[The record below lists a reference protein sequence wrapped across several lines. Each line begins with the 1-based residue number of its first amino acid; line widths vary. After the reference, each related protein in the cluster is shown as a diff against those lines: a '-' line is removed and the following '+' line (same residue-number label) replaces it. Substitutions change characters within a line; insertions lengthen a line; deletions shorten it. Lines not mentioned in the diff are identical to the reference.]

1 MRLVT
6 LFFFLNT
13 LLCTNAY
20 CNKIMKINIQGNER
34 IDDATII
41 SYLDLEKNNNVDISD
56 LNIMFKELFS
66 TELFSEITFNLNGDI
81 LIVKVKEN
89 PVINRIAL
97 EGNKRV
103 KDDDLLPEILLKPR
117 DILTL
122 NKVKN
127 NLQKIL
133 GIYRGNGRYAAV
145 VKPKVIY
152 LEQNRVDL
160 VFEIEEGPLTKI
172 GFIKF
177 LGNSFFSDRKLKTE
191 ILTKESRWWKVLSTG
206 GKFDPDLLNFDQEN
220 LKRFYANKGFVD
232 ANIETSIAELNLQRD
247 AFFITFMVNEGERY
261 RFGNISAD
269 VKLRGIDKSLIKDGI
284 RFKKGSWF
292 SSKRLDD
299 AIVKITE
306 NIMKNGIPFISV
318 QPSLTRKQDNTIDV
332 IFNIIPA
339 KKNYINK
346 IIISGN
352 TRTLDKVI
360 RRKLRIA
367 EGDAYN
373 SVLIKRSRLLIN
385 NMGHFSKVEVAE
397 QDSTENLNSVDININ
412 VEETSTGE
420 FSLGG
425 GYSSSNGAQAT
436 IGLSENN
443 LFGKGQRLK
452 LYFLT
457 SERQNRA
464 DFSFTEPFFLNRDVS
479 LKTDIF
485 TTVKEFRES
494 YYDNET
500 DGLGLGLGYNTGEY
514 GRQSINY
521 SLESR
526 SIIAYSGASTS
537 VKSEE
542 GDNILSIISLNHR
555 VDKTNSRLDPSDG
568 WYTSNQI
575 GLAGIGGDK
584 RYLRFGA
591 SAASFRKILD
601 ERLTFSLI
609 GKSGYILGIDQNID
623 ISDRFILGDNSFVGF
638 KNAGLGPRDVVTDQA
653 LGGNLYYTLTPEIK
667 FDLGLPKE
675 LGMRG
680 RFFATAGSLS
690 SIDTNTT
697 NYYDDSNIR
706 LTTGA
711 GVLWQ
716 SPFGPIRFDYS
727 HAILKE
733 DYDKTETF
741 SFNIGQLF

>member
-1 MRLVT
+1 VV
-6 LFFFLNT
+6 F
-13 LLCTNAY
+13 
-20 CNKIMKINIQGNER
+20 
-34 IDDATII
+34 
-41 SYLDLEKNNNVDISD
+41 NV
-56 LNIMFKELFS
+56 
-66 TELFSEITFNLNGDI
+66 
-81 LIVKVKEN
+81 
-89 PVINRIAL
+89 
-97 EGNKRV
+97 
-103 KDDDLLPEILLKPR
+103 
-117 DILTL
+117 
-122 NKVKN
+122 
-127 NLQKIL
+127 
-133 GIYRGNGRYAAV
+133 
-145 VKPKVIY
+145 
-152 LEQNRVDL
+152 
-160 VFEIEEGPLTKI
+160 
-172 GFIKF
+172 
-177 LGNSFFSDRKLKTE
+177 
-191 ILTKESRWWKVLSTG
+191 
-206 GKFDPDLLNFDQEN
+206 
-220 LKRFYANKGFVD
+220 
-232 ANIETSIAELNLQRD
+232 
-247 AFFITFMVNEGERY
+247 
-261 RFGNISAD
+261 
-269 VKLRGIDKSLIKDGI
+269 
-284 RFKKGSWF
+284 
-292 SSKRLDD
+292 
-299 AIVKITE
+299 
-306 NIMKNGIPFISV
+306 
-318 QPSLTRKQDNTIDV
+318 
-332 IFNIIPA
+332 IPA

-373 SVLIKRSRLLIN
+373 RVLIKRSRLLVN
-385 NMGHFSKVEVAE
+385 NMGHFSKVEVTE

-425 GYSSSNGAQAT
+425 GYSSGNGAQAT

-452 LYFLT
+452 LYLLT

-485 TTVKEFRES
+485 TTVKEYRES

-500 DGLGLGLGYNTGEY
+500 DGLGLGLGYNVGEY

-521 SLESR
+521 SLENR

-542 GDNILSIISLNHR
+542 GENILSIITFNHR

-568 WYTSNQI
+568 WYMSNQI
-575 GLAGIGGDK
+575 GFAGIGGDK
-584 RYLRFGA
+584 KYLRLGA
-591 SAASFRKILD
+591 SAASFSKILD
-601 ERLTFSLI
+601 ERLTFSLT
-609 GKSGYILGIDQNID
+609 GKSGYILGIDQNIEV
-623 ISDRFILGDNSFVGF
+623 SDRFILGDNSFVGF
-638 KNAGLGPRDVVTDQA
+638 KNAGLGPRDVATDQA
-653 LGGNLYYTLTPEIK
+653 LGGNMYYTLTPEIK

-680 RFFATAGSLS
+680 RVFTTVGSLS
-690 SIDTNTT
+690 AIDTNTT
-697 NYYDDSNIR
+697 NYYDDSSIR

-716 SPFGPIRFDYS
+716 SPFGPIRLNYS

>member
-6 LFFFLNT
+6 LFFFLNI

-269 VKLRGIDKSLIKDGI
+269 VKLRGVDKSLIKDGI

-360 RRKLRIA
+360 RRKLRVA

-485 TTVKEFRES
+485 TTVKEYRES

-521 SLESR
+521 SLENR
-526 SIIAYSGASTS
+526 SIIAYSGASAS

-555 VDKTNSRLDPSDG
+555 VDKTNSRVDPSDG

-716 SPFGPIRFDYS
+716 SPFGPIRLDYS

>member
-6 LFFFLNT
+6 LFFFLNI

-20 CNKIMKINIQGNER
+20 CNIIKKINIEGNER

-41 SYLDLEKNNNVDISD
+41 SYLNLEKNNNVDIAD

-66 TELFSEITFNLNGDI
+66 SELFSEIIFNLNGDT

-89 PVINRIAL
+89 PIINRIAL

-103 KDDDLLPEILLKPR
+103 KDDDILPEILIKPR

-145 VKPKVIY
+145 VSPKVIY

-177 LGNSFFSDRKLKTE
+177 LGNNFYSDSKLKTE
-191 ILTKESRWWKVLSTG
+191 ILTKESKWWKVLSAG

-220 LKRFYANKGFVD
+220 LKRYYANKGFVD
-232 ANIETSIAELNLQRD
+232 ASIETSIAELNLKRD
-247 AFFITFMVNEGERY
+247 AFFITFIINEGERY
-261 RFGNISAD
+261 KFGDISAD
-269 VKLRGIDKSLIKDGI
+269 VKLRGVDKNLIRDGI

-318 QPSLTRKQDNTIDV
+318 QPSLIRKEDNSIDV
-332 IFNIIPA
+332 VFNVIPA

-373 SVLIKRSRLLIN
+373 SVLIKRSRLIIN
-385 NMGHFSKVEVAE
+385 NMGHFSKVEFSE
-397 QDSTENLNSVDININ
+397 QDSNENLNSVDININ
-412 VEETSTGE
+412 VEETATGE

-425 GYSSSNGAQAT
+425 GFSSGNGAQAT
-436 IGLSENN
+436 VGLSENN
-443 LFGKGQRLK
+443 LFGKGQRLR
-452 LYFLT
+452 LHFLT

-485 TTVKEFRES
+485 TTVKEYRES
-494 YYDNET
+494 FYDNET
-500 DGLGLGLGYNTGEY
+500 EGIGLGLGYNIGEY

-521 SLESR
+521 SLENR
-526 SIIAYSGASTS
+526 SIIAYSGASAS

-542 GDNILSIISLNHR
+542 GDNVLSIISLNHK
-555 VDKTNSRLDPSDG
+555 VDRTNSRLDPTDG

-584 RYLRFGA
+584 RYLKLGA
-591 SAASFRKILD
+591 SVASFRKILD
-601 ERLTFSLI
+601 ERFIFSLI
-609 GKSGYILGIDQNID
+609 GKSGYILGIDQNIE
-623 ISDRFILGDNSFVGF
+623 ISDRYVLGDNTFVGF
-638 KNAGLGPRDVVTDQA
+638 KNAGVGPRDVVTDQA
-653 LGGNLYYTLTPEIK
+653 LGGNIYYTLTPEIK

-675 LGMRG
+675 LGIRG
-680 RFFATAGSLS
+680 RIFAMAGSLS

-697 NYYDDSNIR
+697 NYYDNSSIR

-716 SPFGPIRFDYS
+716 SPFGPIRIDYS